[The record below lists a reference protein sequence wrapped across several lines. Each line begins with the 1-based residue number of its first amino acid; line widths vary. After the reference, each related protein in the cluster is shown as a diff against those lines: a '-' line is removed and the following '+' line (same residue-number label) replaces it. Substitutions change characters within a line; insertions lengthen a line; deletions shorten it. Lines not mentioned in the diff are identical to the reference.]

1 MTLLLASI
9 APPIA
14 SFLSFFVEAHR
25 YIIRA
30 NSMSINFLTLNF
42 AHALLGKLGILLK
55 GFCPCYGCP
64 LIKLFHHVITVI
76 VRRLSMTLALQK
88 S

>member
-25 YIIRA
+25 DIIIA

-42 AHALLGKLGILLK
+42 AHALLGKLGIEREM
-55 GFCPCYGCP
+55 CPWD
-64 LIKLFHHVITVI
+64 ISKVFW
-76 VRRLSMTLALQK
+76 
-88 S
+88 